1 MPYLD
6 NPADGQP
13 GVPSAVDLGGPRPRR
28 ITVISAG
35 MGAGHDGAA
44 TELTRHLAAL
54 GFHVDRHDFLDLL
67 PAGTGKLLCAS
78 YHRLLTWVPAGYQR
92 LYAATEHDRRPSPAV
107 RVLLR
112 GARRRTLATVTAD
125 TRAVVSTYPGASQVL
140 GALRL
145 RGRLAIPALTY
156 LTDFSVHSLW
166 VARGIDAHLAAHA
179 VPAAQAHEQGAVG
192 VTVTGPLTDP
202 RFTPATEADRRAAR
216 ARFALPEVAPLALL
230 VAGSWGVGPV
240 REAAAEIR
248 DTGVAE
254 PVVVCGR
261 NHALA
266 ERLRADGITHV
277 HEWVDDMPG
286 LMHACD
292 VLVQNAG
299 GLTSLEALASGLPVV
314 SYRCIPGHG
323 HTNAAALEEAGLAP
337 WIREPDHLA
346 PILAEL
352 LHGPRRET
360 QRAAGLALYAS
371 AAAGPAQTVAAVAG
385 RPPSVVRAKARARAR
400 AWGRTVAVPSEGPGL
415 TAAVRPGAPGF
426 PGAVPSGAPG
436 PAAGVVPDQV
446 RRRAAVRRAIPG
458 LPAAARH
465 AEPGLPTGNRRAEPG
480 LPAGYRRV
488 EPGLPTGNRRA
499 EPGLPVGDRRVEP
512 GLHAVLR
519 RVMPAR
525 PAAGS
530 AAPVLTESAAT
541 GLGAPAV
548 ARPRP
553 STRRTRRRTTLMLA
567 AVAATV
573 SLGIG
578 APLADAYGDA
588 PAHHLGALTHYLED
602 DDR

>member
-13 GVPSAVDLGGPRPRR
+13 GAPSAVDLGGPGPRR
-28 ITVISAG
+28 ITVISAS

-44 TELTRHLAAL
+44 TELTRHLTAL
-54 GFHVDRHDFLDLL
+54 GFLVDRHDFLDLL
-67 PAGTGKLLCAS
+67 PAGIGKLLCGA
-78 YHRLLTWVPAGYQR
+78 YLRLLTWAPTGYQR
-92 LYAATEHDRRPSPAV
+92 IYAATEHDRRPGPAV
-107 RVLLR
+107 RALLR
-112 GARRRTLATVTAD
+112 GARRRTLATVTPE

-145 RGRLAIPALTY
+145 RGRLGIPALTY

-166 VARGIDAHLAAHA
+166 VAPGIDAHLAAHA
-179 VPAAQAHEQGAVG
+179 IPAAQAHEQGAAG

-202 RFTPATEADRRAAR
+202 RFTPATEDDRRAAR
-216 ARFALPEVAPLALL
+216 ARFCLPEDAPLALL

-248 DTGVAE
+248 DTGAAL

-323 HTNAAALEEAGLAP
+323 QTNAAALEEAGLAP
-337 WIREPDHLA
+337 WIREPDRLA
-346 PILAEL
+346 PTLTQL
-352 LHGPRRET
+352 LHGPHRQA
-360 QRAAGLALYAS
+360 QRAADLALYTS
-371 AAAGPAQTVAAVAG
+371 AASGPAQTVAALAR
-385 RPPSVVRAKARARAR
+385 RPLPVVRPLSVVRPGVR
-400 AWGRTVAVPSEGPGL
+400 GRTVAVPSEAL
-415 TAAVRPGAPGF
+415 DLLAA
-426 PGAVPSGAPG
+426 AVPSEAPG
-436 PAAGVVPDQV
+436 LPLAALPGPS
-446 RRRAAVRRAIPG
+446 RRPSAVRRAIPG
-458 LPAAARH
+458 LPAAVRSA
-465 AEPGLPTGNRRAEPG
+465 ASVLPGAVRAAAPGRPAVVRSAVPVPGETAAVRLAVTAPRQNRRRMI
-480 LPAGYRRV
+480 LM
-488 EPGLPTGNRRA
+488 
-499 EPGLPVGDRRVEP
+499 
-512 GLHAVLR
+512 AV
-519 RVMPAR
+519 
-525 PAAGS
+525 
-530 AAPVLTESAAT
+530 
-541 GLGAPAV
+541 
-548 ARPRP
+548 
-553 STRRTRRRTTLMLA
+553 

-578 APLADAYGDA
+578 APLADAYGEA
-588 PAHHLGALTHYLED
+588 PGHHLGALTHYLED